1 MAFTLPFEIEINALD
16 KQLRALPEHD
26 PAYARTRGRLEAL
39 EDEVYRHLCAY
50 DTFLL
55 SGHPQRPKALDY
67 IRHIFRDV
75 RLFYNP
81 QVRGDHLM
89 VAGEARIEIDGS
101 LIDVIVI
108 GQQTGPSSQR
118 EELLK
123 LPVSEY
129 RRWNQG
135 MGFPDSYRKAVH
147 FMDLAER
154 RGWPVV
160 VFVDTPGADPSEYS
174 EEEGQAFAINEVIH
188 KTTSLK
194 VPNLSYIIS
203 LGASGGAIAITP
215 TNRTIMNQYATY
227 MVISPGGCAS
237 ILFRN
242 RSPESIRKAAE
253 GLCLTSADAVEQGT
267 VDDVVEEGLHP
278 GHRYPQELLAKG
290 KEALTRNLAK
300 LLELPAGRAEHVR
313 REKFFAMGVWGNS
326 GADRPAEALAKLA
339 RQQAE
344 ACERLQKVLADYL
357 AEQNRENA
365 ENNSAPLDEG
375 AALARIESRL
385 NVARLIYALEK
396 SDFEYVRTLFDLE
409 DLPLSKVQWA
419 QIREYVLE
427 RRYGDMDGA
436 KSLHPNGGVSPYR
449 RQHPVDWIRRLTDE
463 GSFREFAETISYSSV
478 DQLQFP
484 QYEEAL
490 ARGVESTGLHSGLIT
505 GRATIDGHDAVL
517 AINNFG
523 LVGSSLCDEIGEK
536 FRYAARQ
543 ALETR
548 TPLVSIAMGGGA
560 RMQEGTPSMYRNIPK
575 AQHALNELEEA
586 GVPHI
591 SVIADPT
598 LGGTAIS
605 YGLRGDYMIVVQ
617 HSANIGFSGKRVV
630 EQFQHRKVARDFQ
643 HGTWLLHRGFVDER
657 VATEELG
664 RRLAELLKY
673 IADGGKLSSLQT
685 RRPRPWKPT
694 EEVVLNATP
703 IESTAAKQRSGEK
716 PRKVVRGQRRPS
728 GRPGRVKGAVHLPE

>member
-1 MAFTLPFEIEINALD
+1 MAFVLPFETEINTLD
-16 KQLRALPEHD
+16 EKLASLREHD
-26 PAYARTRGRLEAL
+26 PVYAETRARLEAH
-39 EDEVYRHLCAY
+39 EREVYPNLSAY

-55 SGHPQRPKALDY
+55 SGNPLRPKTLDY
-67 IRHIFRDV
+67 IRHIFRDI
-75 RLFYNP
+75 RLFYNRD
-81 QVRGDHLM
+81 VRGDHLM
-89 VAGEARIEIDGS
+89 VAGEARIEIGS
-101 LIDVIVI
+101 GSHQRCGRLIDVIVV

-118 EELLK
+118 DELLK

-135 MGFPDSYRKAVH
+135 MGFPDGYRKAVY
-147 FMDLAER
+147 FMNLAEQ

-188 KTTSLK
+188 KTTSLRT
-194 VPNLSYIIS
+194 PSLSYIIS

-242 RSPESIRKAAE
+242 RSLESIRKAAD
-253 GLCLTSADAVEQGT
+253 GLCLTSADAIRQGT
-267 VDDVVEEGLHP
+267 VDEVVEEGLHP
-278 GHRYPQELLAKG
+278 GHRYPRELLDKG
-290 KEALTRNLAK
+290 KDAVVRNLAQ
-300 LLELPAGRAEHVR
+300 LLDLRGEEAERAR
-313 REKFFAMGVWGNS
+313 RQKFFAMGVWGTS
-326 GADRPAEALAKLA
+326 DEKRSVGALAKLA
-339 RQQAE
+339 AQQDQTFANVRAAITEYIADRNRKTAPGDGKPMDEDALIAQVEDRRQ
-344 ACERLQKVLADYL
+344 
-357 AEQNRENA
+357 
-365 ENNSAPLDEG
+365 
-375 AALARIESRL
+375 
-385 NVARLIYALEK
+385 VARMIYAVQQRDAK
-396 SDFEYVRTLFDLE
+396 YVTEAIGHDAG
-409 DLPLSKVQWA
+409 PLSKTQWA
-419 QIREYVLE
+419 QIRDYVLE

-436 KSLHPNGGVSPYR
+436 DSLHPNGGVSPYR
-449 RQHPVDWIRRLTDE
+449 RQHPVDWIRWITDE
-463 GSFREFAETISYSSV
+463 GSFREFEETIPYCSV
-478 DQLQFP
+478 DQLHFP

-490 ARGVESTGLHSGLIT
+490 NRGIKDTGLDSGLIT
-505 GRATIDGHDAVL
+505 GAASIGGCRAVL

-536 FRYAARQ
+536 FRYAAHQ

-548 TPLVSIAMGGGA
+548 TPLVSVSMGGGA
-560 RMQEGTPSMYRNIPK
+560 RMQEGTPSMHRNIPK

-591 SVIADPT
+591 SVISDPT

-617 HSANIGFSGKRVV
+617 GSANIGFSGKRVV
-630 EQFQHRKVARDFQ
+630 EQFQGRKVAPDFQ
-643 HGTWLLHRGFVDER
+643 HETWLLHRGFVDEC

-664 RRLAELLKY
+664 KRIAELLKHV
-673 IADGGKLSSLQT
+673 AEGGKLSDLQT
-685 RRPRPWKPT
+685 HKPRHWEPK

-703 IESTAAKQRSGEK
+703 VEATTVKQQSGAKRK
-716 PRKVVRGQRRPS
+716 PRKALS
-728 GRPGRVKGAVHLPE
+728 A